1 MAKTRTLTLNNA
13 QVKTIAQFAALLGIA
28 TILPLFHQ
36 QWLTG
41 PMVNA
46 VLYVAVV
53 LLGTQNAIILGLLP
67 STIALAVGLLPP
79 VLAPMIPFIIISNT
93 IMVVSFA
100 ALKEKNYWLGIAV
113 SSFVKFV
120 FLWSTSYVVVNL
132 LLKKEIAS
140 TVSTMMAWPQLFTA
154 LIGGIIAYTFLKSIK
169 KI

>member
-1 MAKTRTLTLNNA
+1 MAKTRTLTWENA

-100 ALKEKNYWLGIAV
+100 ALKEKNYWLGIAF

-132 LLKKEIAS
+132 LVKREIAS

-154 LIGGIIAYTFLKSIK
+154 LIGGIIAYAFLKSIK